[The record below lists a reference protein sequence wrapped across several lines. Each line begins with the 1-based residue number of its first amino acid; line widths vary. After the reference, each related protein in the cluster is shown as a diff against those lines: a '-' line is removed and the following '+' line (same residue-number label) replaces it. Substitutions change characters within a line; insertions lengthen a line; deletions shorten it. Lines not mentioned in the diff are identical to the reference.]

1 MARGQL
7 HVDLLPDDF
16 PGDRREG
23 AAAFVRQVRL
33 SLARRFQCN
42 AAPAVLFTDRGAGFY
57 FPGSGAI
64 TPEYKAAL
72 ADAGLVAF
80 MGDCAA
86 VQPGKLSDCL
96 LHETAVAWIRD
107 KERKTLPREPWRET
121 SEQFS
126 RRLKDIVAKINSTF
140 DVGGLCQQ
148 LPRRVEQLYSKEGGK
163 LKK

>member
-1 MARGQL
+1 
-7 HVDLLPDDF
+7 
-16 PGDRREG
+16 
-23 AAAFVRQVRL
+23 
-33 SLARRFQCN
+33 
-42 AAPAVLFTDRGAGFY
+42 
-57 FPGSGAI
+57 
-64 TPEYKAAL
+64 
-72 ADAGLVAF
+72 
-80 MGDCAA
+80 MGDSAA

-96 LHETAVAWIRD
+96 LHETAFAWIRD

-126 RRLKDIVAKINSTF
+126 RRLKGIVAKINKTF